1 VVIIIKINQRTSSQS
16 HVILFSS
23 DLDLNHEKIIDY
35 YRLRFQ
41 IEFNFRDAKQCWG
54 LEDFMNVKETGVTN
68 AANLSFFMVN
78 LSHYLLKVTQT
89 WPRCSVLDLKRQ
101 FRGYRYAE
109 ESIKLLKEKP
119 DPVLVGQ
126 ILQRLSSLGCIHK
139 HSQQASD
146 H

>member
-1 VVIIIKINQRTSSQS
+1 
-16 HVILFSS
+16 
-23 DLDLNHEKIIDY
+23 
-35 YRLRFQ
+35 
-41 IEFNFRDAKQCWG
+41 
-54 LEDFMNVKETGVTN
+54 MNVKETGVTN

-78 LSHYLLKVTQT
+78 LSHYLLKVTQK
-89 WPRCSVLDLKRQ
+89 WPRCSVLDLKSQ

-109 ESIKLLKEKP
+109 ESIKLFKEKP

-139 HSQQASD
+139 HSQEASD